1 MEQGNGGNQRM
12 SERPKPDDR
21 RKEVDQDGKGPQ
33 IAGLFHRKSKTEP
46 RQKIAAKKSRVP
58 AKSGKA
64 GRIRLML
71 QKSGFQRGFL
81 FLMAAVA
88 VFVAVSHGATPE
100 RYRLKVGDVSIYDIN
115 APRDIINTIRTE
127 EMAEA
132 KAAELEPVVIEDER
146 ANIDMLNGAHTLFET
161 LQAAVSAVR
170 DRAALEA
177 IAEPQAGYYAALF
190 RTESAAMYQSLLAGL
205 DETEL
210 GELTATDSAKRLS
223 LLKIVLTDRILADLS
238 RRQITEESLAEIR
251 LEGQALLEDSFP
263 EKPWSSIGNSLIA
276 QVLKPNSHIDREAT
290 ESQWTAFIAA
300 WEKDNPI
307 IISKDERIINKD
319 DIVTTDKWK
328 VLKELALI
336 ESEGGLDIP
345 LNLAI
350 LLLTAVLSLITLLFI
365 RQFRPTVYRDP
376 NLVALSSLV
385 VVLECGM
392 AWVVQQ
398 FLGDYAPLLLPVFVA
413 PILLSTLVG
422 LETAIIVNAALSSA
436 FMVMFGGDGTFALM
450 AFTGGSFAAF
460 LTYQTS
466 QRRRLSMSG
475 VVIGAVGAAIV
486 AAMGII
492 DKKGLESL
500 LNESGLVFLNGILS
514 MILAIG
520 VLPFLEGAFN
530 VITPFKLL
538 ELADP
543 NHPLI
548 KRLLIEAPGTYHHSL
563 MVGNLAE
570 AAIRTIGGNALLAR
584 VGAYYHDVGKLK
596 RPNFFKENQMAD
608 NPHERL
614 TPNLSTLVIT
624 SHTRD
629 GDELAAKYR
638 LPKAIREII
647 VQHHGTTLVAY
658 FYHKALQADKDKDG
672 EIERDHF
679 RYEGPVPS
687 SRESAVVMLADSI
700 EAAVRAMPDK
710 TQGKIEGLVRKII
723 RDKLDDG
730 QLDRCDL
737 TLKDLSFIADSF
749 LQVLGGA
756 FHERPEYPEIERKN
770 PLAGLDNQAYNQPTG
785 ATAPVIPSEGGA
797 TVAEKRENGPT
808 T

>member
-1 MEQGNGGNQRM
+1 
-12 SERPKPDDR
+12 
-21 RKEVDQDGKGPQ
+21 
-33 IAGLFHRKSKTEP
+33 
-46 RQKIAAKKSRVP
+46 
-58 AKSGKA
+58 
-64 GRIRLML
+64 ML

-81 FLMAAVA
+81 FLLAAMA
-88 VFVAVSHGATPE
+88 VFVAVLHGATPE
-100 RYRLKVGDVSIYDIN
+100 RYRLKVGEVSVYDIN
-115 APRDIINTIRTE
+115 APRDIVNTIRTQ

-132 KAAELEPVVIEDER
+132 KAAELEPVIIEDER
-146 ANIDMLNGAHTLFET
+146 ANIDMLNGAHSLFEA
-161 LQAAVSAVR
+161 LQDTVSAVR
-170 DRAALEA
+170 DRAVLEA
-177 IAEPQAGYYAALF
+177 VADPQSGYYAALF
-190 RTESAAMYQSLLAGL
+190 RAESATLYQNLLAGL
-205 DETEL
+205 EEGEL
-210 GELTATDSAKRLS
+210 GELISTDSTKRLS
-223 LLKIVLTDRILADLS
+223 FLKVVLTDRILADLS
-238 RRQITEESLAEIR
+238 RRQITEESLQEVR
-251 LEGQALLEDSFP
+251 QEGQSLMEDSFP
-263 EKPWSSIGNSLIA
+263 DRPWSVIGNALIG
-276 QVLKPNSHIDREAT
+276 QVLKPNSHIDRVAT
-290 ESQWTAFIAA
+290 ETQRTAFIAQ
-300 WEKDNPI
+300 WEKDNPVVI
-307 IISKDERIINKD
+307 NKDERIINKD

-328 VLKELALI
+328 VLKELNLI
-336 ESEGGLDIP
+336 ESEGGIDVP

-350 LLLTAVLSLITLLFI
+350 LLLTAVLSLVTLLFI
-365 RQFRPTVYRDP
+365 KRFQPAVFKDP
-376 NLVALSSLV
+376 NLVALSSLI
-385 VVLECGM
+385 VVLECVM

-422 LETAIIVNAALSSA
+422 LETAIIVNAALASA

-450 AFTGGSFAAF
+450 AFAGGSFAAF

-475 VVIGAVGAAIV
+475 VVIGAISAAIV
-486 AAMGII
+486 ASMGII
-492 DKKGLESL
+492 DKKGVESL
-500 LNESGLVFLNGILS
+500 FNESGLVFLNGILS

-520 VLPFLEGAFN
+520 LLPFLEGSFN

-543 NHPLI
+543 NHPII

-570 AAIRTIGGNALLAR
+570 AAIRTIGGNSLLAR
-584 VGAYYHDVGKLK
+584 VGAYFHDIGKLK
-596 RPNFFKENQMAD
+596 RPNFFKENQLSD

-647 VQHHGTTLVAY
+647 VEHHGTTMVAY
-658 FYHKALQADKDKDG
+658 FYHKATQVEKDG
-672 EIERDHF
+672 EVERDNF

-730 QLDRCDL
+730 QLDRSDL
-737 TLKDLSFIADSF
+737 TLRDLSQIADSF

-770 PLAGLDNQAYNQPTG
+770 PLAALDNQAYNPPAESG
-785 ATAPVIPSEGGA
+785 INGSEGGIA
-797 TVAEKRENGPT
+797 DAARQE
-808 T
+808 